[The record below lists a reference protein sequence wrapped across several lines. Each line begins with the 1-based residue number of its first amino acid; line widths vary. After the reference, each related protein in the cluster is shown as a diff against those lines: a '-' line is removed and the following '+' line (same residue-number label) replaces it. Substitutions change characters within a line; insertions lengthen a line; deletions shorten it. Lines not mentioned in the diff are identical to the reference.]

1 MDGADHRS
9 DALAGLV
16 MAAKVGDRVEF
27 GSEVEPC
34 GGAIVSIKD
43 GVAIIHWDGGG
54 ECATT
59 VLVLE
64 ALSCGEDAEPE
75 ARPA

>member
-1 MDGADHRS
+1 M
-9 DALAGLV
+9 
-16 MAAKVGDRVEF
+16 KIGDRVEF

-43 GVAIIHWDGGG
+43 GVTIIAWDGGG

-59 VLVLE
+59 LLVLE
-64 ALSCGEDAEPE
+64 ALSCGGEQREAEPAALVS
-75 ARPA
+75 ARTFG